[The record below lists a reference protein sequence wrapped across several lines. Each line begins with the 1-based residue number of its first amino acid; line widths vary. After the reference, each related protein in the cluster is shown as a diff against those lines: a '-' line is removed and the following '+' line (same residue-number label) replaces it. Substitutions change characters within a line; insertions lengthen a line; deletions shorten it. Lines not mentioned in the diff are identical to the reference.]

1 MATLT
6 VEYFKKNYASLKDV
20 SDDDVNRVLDKLK
33 EDCITTTTSL
43 EIVSRDGLIQKNY
56 PAVFVKAVKPDTQL
70 QQAKVQRD
78 EEPQQRWYYVKNL
91 HKNLPAG
98 RWTING
104 SDVKILY
111 PLDRRISTLLAEST
125 DDDEEGPVDL
135 VTAIPLVNYISECW
149 SYSEQHPLSVEVAEV
164 LEKCLLWN

>member
-1 MATLT
+1 M
-6 VEYFKKNYASLKDV
+6 
-20 SDDDVNRVLDKLK
+20 
-33 EDCITTTTSL
+33 
-43 EIVSRDGLIQKNY
+43 
-56 PAVFVKAVKPDTQL
+56 
-70 QQAKVQRD
+70 
-78 EEPQQRWYYVKNL
+78 KNL